1 MKYLRNGKVLTTI
14 GFILMIVLIWLVGP
28 FMGLETSVAR
38 LVAIFILMGVWVATL
53 MIGKLLAERAGSL
66 LERMLRKQ
74 ADDAVMGASPGK
86 RTEVS
91 HIRTRL
97 LESIETLK
105 KSNLGKTR
113 GKAALY
119 ELPWYMIIGHTAA
132 GKSSAIQYSG
142 LTFPFADK
150 GKTAVQGVGG
160 TRNCDW
166 FFTSESVL
174 LDTAGR
180 YSTQNEER
188 AEWIEFLKLLK
199 HYRPRTP
206 VNGIILTMSFPELV
220 QNHAETFAVYARQV
234 RQRINEIDDVF
245 GVKVPVYLFF
255 TKIDLLGGFTQFFE
269 DFTEEER
276 SRVWGSTLSHEQG
289 ADFDA
294 PRVVGQHFDMLM
306 RGLAQ
311 MGTDKLANNRG
322 NVKRPALFAFPIEF
336 NAMRESVC
344 NFVQLLFEDDPYHT
358 KPLLR
363 GFYFTSALQE
373 GSPQINAGNRVSSLF
388 DLSKRGFELSVA
400 PQSQGYFL
408 RDTFREVL
416 FPDQHLVGRQT
427 RPTASRAR
435 VAGIAA
441 GLVGLALLAAGWT
454 WSFVGNQKL
463 IATAQAELADSRKQ
477 LASNDLLE
485 KLNGLHT
492 LQLRLE
498 QLYKYRTEGRPW
510 EIGFGLY
517 RGEKVESALRAE
529 YFEGVRR
536 VMLAPVKGNL
546 ETKLAEL
553 NPSLDLHAAPAKQG
567 LTQTA
572 AQIGKAS
579 LKWLAQGNTA
589 PSRPA
594 SARDAL
600 QRLQARENRI
610 NPSAAPQAAG
620 QQAADPQDAQP
631 NPQEGQAKLEEYY
644 NALKTYLML
653 KMRPRMEIAHLS
665 DQLPRYWRPWLQA
678 NKGERGMA
686 DINKQAERIVA
697 FYLSQLKETDLPLI
711 ENRDATVANSR
722 EILRG
727 AMRRLSAKERI
738 YNELKARGNTQYAA
752 LTVGRILEN
761 RDADTVAG
769 SYAVPGAYT
778 REAWDK
784 YFRKA
789 ILEASKGEIKGDD
802 WVLATSLADNLGR
815 DGDVERNRLELE
827 SMYRADYV
835 REWRKFLQGLAV
847 SDFPNLET
855 ASVRLGKLGDAQQ
868 SPIKKIIARAAYET
882 AWDNPS
888 ELQKTLEHTRSSVLD
903 RVLSAGPQANSNP
916 QQAVGEV
923 GGKFLVLAQ
932 LAAADAGGRAA
943 LNGYLDALLKLK
955 GRVAGIAAASEP
967 GAASRQFMQ
976 VTLAGSASELAE
988 ALQFVDGPLLGGAD
1002 QDAKDALRPLLVRPL
1017 MATYAAL
1024 IPPAEAD
1031 INRLWG
1037 EQVWGQWVSLS
1048 GKYPFADSSNEAQ
1061 MADIAKFLRPGEGTL
1076 PKFIDRILGA
1086 LVVRRG
1092 DTYVARTWAN
1102 MGVDFNPGFLA
1113 GISRL
1118 TSVANAVLQEG
1129 EGSKFELQPVPT
1141 PGLSEITIEIDG
1153 QQLRYRNGP
1162 QAWTTFSWP
1171 SAANQPNA
1179 QGARLNIVS
1188 FAGVATPIASHP
1200 GRLGLMRLLAQAY
1213 ADNPYAHD
1221 VRLEWRVKSAE
1232 ARARDEVIPIRFNFR
1247 MVSGANPIALS
1258 GLRRVGLPEKIAN

>member
-1 MKYLRNGKVLTTI
+1 MKYLRNSKVLTTI
-14 GFILMIVLIWLVGP
+14 GFLLLIVLIWLVGP
-28 FMGLETSVAR
+28 FMGLETSVSR
-38 LVAIFILMGVWVATL
+38 MVAIFVVMLVWVMML
-53 MIGKLLAERAGSL
+53 MIGKLVAERAGSL

-74 ADDAVMGASPGK
+74 ADDAVMGASPEK
-86 RTEVS
+86 RAEVS
-91 HIRTRL
+91 QLRKRL

-119 ELPWYMIIGHTAA
+119 ELPWYMIIGHPAA

-150 GKTAVQGVGG
+150 NKAAVQGVGG

-180 YSTQNEER
+180 YSTQNQDR
-188 AEWIEFLKLLK
+188 GEWIEFLKLLK
-199 HYRPRTP
+199 RYRPRTP
-206 VNGIILTMSFPELV
+206 VNGIILTISFPELV

-234 RQRINEIDDVF
+234 RQRINEIDEVF

-276 SRVWGSTLSHEQG
+276 GRVWGSTLSHEQG
-289 ADFDA
+289 IDFDA
-294 PRVVGQHFDMLM
+294 SRVVGQHFDTLM

-311 MGTDKLANNRG
+311 MGIDKLANNRG

-373 GSPQINAGNRVSSLF
+373 GSPQINAGNRVSNLF

-427 RPTASRAR
+427 RPSASRAR

-463 IATAQAELADSRKQ
+463 IATAQAELVDSRKQ
-477 LASNDLLE
+477 LASSDLLE

-517 RGEKVESALRAE
+517 RGEKVERALRAE

-553 NPSLDLHAAPAKQG
+553 NPSLDLHAVPAKQG
-567 LTQTA
+567 VTQTA

-579 LKWLAQGNTA
+579 LKWLAQGNTT
-589 PSRPA
+589 PSRPT

-600 QRLQARENRI
+600 QRLQARDKRI
-610 NPSAAPQAAG
+610 NPSAVAQAEEQQADAQAA
-620 QQAADPQDAQP
+620 QA

-653 KMRPRMEIAHLS
+653 KMQPRMEIAHLS

-697 FYLSQLKETDLPLI
+697 FYVSQLKETDLPLI

-789 ILEASKGEIKGDD
+789 ILEASNGEIKGDD

-815 DGDVERNRLELE
+815 DGDVERNRQELE
-827 SMYRADYV
+827 ALYKADYV

-847 SDFPNLET
+847 SDFPNLEA

-868 SPIKKIIARAAYET
+868 SPIKKIVTRAAYET

-888 ELQKTLEHTRSSVLD
+888 ELQKTLENTKNSVLD
-903 RVLSAGPQANSNP
+903 RVLSSGSQANAN
-916 QQAVGEV
+916 QQLATGEV
-923 GGKFLVLAQ
+923 GGRFKVLAQ
-932 LAAADAGGRAA
+932 LAAADSGGRSA

-955 GRVAGIAAASEP
+955 GRVAGINAASEP

-976 VTLAGSASELAE
+976 VTLSGSASELAE
-988 ALQFVDGPLLGGAD
+988 ALQFVDGALLGSAD
-1002 QDAKDALRPLLVRPL
+1002 QDTKDALRPLLVRPL
-1017 MATYAAL
+1017 MATYATL

-1061 MADIAKFLRPGEGTL
+1061 MTDIAKFLRPGEGTL

-1129 EGSKFELQPVPT
+1129 DGSKFELQPVPT

-1171 SAANQPNA
+1171 GATNQPNA

-1188 FAGVATPIASHP
+1188 FAGIATPIASHA
-1200 GRLGLMRLLAQAY
+1200 GRLGLMRLLAQAH
-1213 ADNPYAHD
+1213 ADNPNAHD
-1221 VRLEWRVKSAE
+1221 VKLEWRVKSAE
-1232 ARARDEVIPIRFNFR
+1232 ARTREEVIPIRFNFR

>member
-14 GFILMIVLIWLVGP
+14 GFLLLILLIWFVGP
-28 FMGLETSVAR
+28 FMGLESSVSR
-38 LVAIFILMGVWVATL
+38 LVAIFGVMMVWVATL
-53 MIGKLLAERAGSL
+53 MIGKLVADRAGSL

-74 ADDAVMGASPGK
+74 ADDAVMGASPEQ
-86 RTEVS
+86 RAEVS
-91 HIRTRL
+91 QIRKRL

-119 ELPWYMIIGHTAA
+119 ELPWYMVIGHPAA
-132 GKSSAIQYSG
+132 GKSSAIQHSG

-150 GKTAVQGVGG
+150 NKVAVQGVGG

-166 FFTSESVL
+166 FFTSESVV

-180 YSTQNEER
+180 YSTQNQDR
-188 AEWIEFLKLLK
+188 GEWIEFLKLLK
-199 HYRPRTP
+199 RHRPRTP
-206 VNGIILTMSFPELV
+206 VNGIILAISFPELV
-220 QNHAETFAVYARQV
+220 QGQTETFAVYARQV
-234 RQRINEIDDVF
+234 RQRINEIDEVF
-245 GVKVPVYLFF
+245 GVKVPVYIFF

-269 DFTEEER
+269 DFTDEER
-276 SRVWGSTLSHEQG
+276 AQVWGSTLSHEQG

-294 PRVVGQHFDMLM
+294 PRVVGQHFDTLM

-336 NAMRESVC
+336 NAMRDSVC

-373 GSPQINAGNRVSSLF
+373 GVPQINAGNRVSAQF
-388 DLSKRGFELSVA
+388 DLAKRGFDMNVA

-427 RPTASRAR
+427 RPSASRAR

-441 GLVGLALLAAGWT
+441 GLVALALLAGGWT

-463 IATAQAELADSRKQ
+463 IDTAQTELLVSRKQ
-477 LASNDLLE
+477 LASHDLLE
-485 KLNGLHT
+485 KLNGLYT
-492 LQLRLE
+492 LQMRIE
-498 QLYKYRTEGRPW
+498 QLYKYRAEGRPW
-510 EIGFGLY
+510 EMGLGLY
-517 RGEKVESALRAE
+517 RGEPVERALRLE
-529 YFEGVRR
+529 YFDGVRR
-536 VMLAPVKGNL
+536 VMLSPVKGNL
-546 ETKLAEL
+546 EAKLAEL
-553 NPSLDLHAAPAKQG
+553 SPSLDLLPAQAKPG
-567 LTQTA
+567 LAQAA
-572 AQIGKAS
+572 AQVGKAS
-579 LKWLAQGNTA
+579 LQWVAQNATTSK
-589 PSRPA
+589 PVN
-594 SARDAL
+594 ARDAL
-600 QRLQARENRI
+600 QRLQARDKQISPAGAQTPET
-610 NPSAAPQAAG
+610 PQAAPT
-620 QQAADPQDAQP
+620 DPQV
-631 NPQEGQAKLEEYY
+631 GQAKMEEYY

-653 KMRPRMEIAHLS
+653 NMQARMEIAHLS
-665 DQLPRYWRPWLQA
+665 DQMPRYWRPWLQA
-678 NKGERGMA
+678 NKDERSMA

-697 FYLSQLKETDLPLI
+697 FYVSQLKESDLPLI
-711 ENRDATVANSR
+711 ENREATVSSSR

-738 YNELKARGNTQYAA
+738 YNELKARGNTQFAA

-769 SYAVPGAYT
+769 SYALPGAFT
-778 REAWDK
+778 RDAWDK

-789 ILEASKGEIKGDD
+789 ILDASKGEIKGDD

-815 DGDVERNRLELE
+815 DSDVERNRGELE
-827 SMYRADYV
+827 ALYKADYV

-847 SDFPNLET
+847 SDFPNLE
-855 ASVRLGKLGDAQQ
+855 AAGVRLGKLGDAQQ

-888 ELQKTLEHTRSSVLD
+888 ELQKTLESTKNSVLD
-903 RVLSAGPQANSNP
+903 RVMSSGASSNVAVAQAT
-916 QQAVGEV
+916 GEV
-923 GGKFLVLAQ
+923 GGKFRVLAQ
-932 LAAADAGGRAA
+932 LAAADAGGRPA

-955 GRVAGIAAASEP
+955 GRVAGIAATSEP

-976 VTLAGSASELAE
+976 VTLSGSASELVD
-988 ALQFVDGPLLGGAD
+988 ALQYVDGQMLGSAD
-1002 QDAKDALRPLLVRPL
+1002 QDTKDVLRPLLVRPL
-1017 MATYAAL
+1017 ISTYASL
-1024 IPPAEAD
+1024 VPPTEAD
-1031 INRLWG
+1031 INRLWS
-1037 EQVWGQWVSLS
+1037 EQVWQQWVSLS
-1048 GKYPFADSSNEAQ
+1048 GKYPFAESTNEAQ
-1061 MADIAKFLRPGEGTL
+1061 MTDISKFLRPGDGTL
-1076 PKFIDRILGA
+1076 PKFIDRVLGP
-1086 LVVRRG
+1086 LVLRRG
-1092 DTYVARTWAN
+1092 ENYVARTWAN

-1129 EGSKFELQPVPT
+1129 DGSKFELQPVPT

-1171 SAANQPNA
+1171 GATNQPSA

-1188 FAGVATPIASHP
+1188 FAGVATPIATHP
-1200 GRLGLMRLLAQAY
+1200 GRLGLMRLLSQAY
-1213 ADNPYAHD
+1213 ADNPNAHD
-1221 VRLEWRVKSAE
+1221 VRLEWRVKSADG
-1232 ARARDEVIPIRFNFR
+1232 RTRDDMIPIRFNFR

>member
-1 MKYLRNGKVLTTI
+1 MKFLRNGKVLTAI
-14 GFILMIVLIWLVGP
+14 GFVLLMVLIWFVGP
-28 FMGLETSVAR
+28 FMGLETSVSR
-38 LVAIFILMGVWVATL
+38 LVVMIIVLLVWVAML
-53 MIGKLLAERAGSL
+53 MIGKLLADRAGSL

-74 ADDAVMGASPGK
+74 ADDAVMGAKPEN
-86 RTEVS
+86 RTDVS
-91 HIRTRL
+91 HLRKDL

-119 ELPWYMIIGHTAA
+119 ELPWYMIIGHPAA
-132 GKSSAIQYSG
+132 GKSSAIQCSG

-150 GKTAVQGVGG
+150 NKAAVRGVGG

-174 LDTAGR
+174 IDTAGR
-180 YSTQNEER
+180 YATQNEDR
-188 AEWIEFLKLLK
+188 GEWIGFLKLLK
-199 HYRPRTP
+199 RYRPRTP
-206 VNGIILTMSFPELV
+206 INGIILTISFPELV
-220 QNHAETFAVYARQV
+220 KSQTETFAVYARQV
-234 RQRINEIDDVF
+234 RQRINEIDEVF

-276 SRVWGSTLSHEQG
+276 ARVWGSTLSHEQG
-289 ADFDA
+289 KDFDA
-294 PRVVGQHFDMLM
+294 ARVVGQHFDTLM

-311 MGTDKLANNRG
+311 MGMDKLSNNRG
-322 NVKRPALFAFPIEF
+322 NVTRPALFAFPIEF

-344 NFVQLLFEDDPYHT
+344 SFMRLLFEDDPYHT

-373 GSPQINAGNRVSSLF
+373 GIPQIHAGTRVSAAF
-388 DLSKRGFELSVA
+388 DLSKRGFESSAV
-400 PQSQGYFL
+400 PQSQSYFL

-416 FPDQHLVGRQT
+416 IPDQHLVGRQT
-427 RPTASRAR
+427 RPSASHAR

-463 IATAQAELADSRKQ
+463 IAMAQTELVESRKQ
-477 LASNDLLE
+477 LASSDLLE
-485 KLNGLHT
+485 KLNGLHK

-498 QLYKYRTEGRPW
+498 QLYKYRIEGRPW

-517 RGEKVESALRAE
+517 RGEKVERALRAE
-529 YFEGVRR
+529 YFDGVRR

-553 NPSLDLHAAPAKQG
+553 NPSLDLHAPPAKQG
-567 LTQTA
+567 LAQVA
-572 AQIGKAS
+572 SQAVAQIGRQS
-579 LKWLAQGNTA
+579 LKWVAQGNSTPTA
-589 PSRPA
+589 PT

-600 QRLQARENRI
+600 QRLQARDSRI
-610 NPSAAPQAAG
+610 NTNPAAQAVQPPAAPEIAA
-620 QQAADPQDAQP
+620 
-631 NPQEGQAKLEEYY
+631 NPQEGQARLEEYY

-653 KMRPRMEIAHLS
+653 KMQPRMEVAHLS

-697 FYLSQLKETDLPLI
+697 FYVSQLKETDLPLI
-711 ENRDATVANSR
+711 ENHDATISNSR

-784 YFRKA
+784 YFKKA
-789 ILEASKGEIKGDD
+789 ILDASKGEIKGDD

-815 DGDVERNRLELE
+815 DGDVERNRMELE
-827 SMYRADYV
+827 ALYKADYV

-855 ASVRLGKLGDAQQ
+855 ASVRLGKLGDTQQ
-868 SPIKKIIARAAYET
+868 SPIKKIVIRAAYET

-888 ELQKTLEHTRSSVLD
+888 ELQKTLETTKNSVLG
-903 RVLSAGPQANSNP
+903 RVMTGPAPTPS
-916 QQAVGEV
+916 QQAAGEV
-923 GGKFLVLAQ
+923 GGRFIVLAQ
-932 LAAADAGGRAA
+932 LAAADPSGRTA
-943 LNGYLDALLKLK
+943 LTGYLDSLLKLK
-955 GRVAGIAAASEP
+955 GRVAGISAASEP
-967 GAASRQFMQ
+967 GAAARQFMQ
-976 VTLAGSASELAE
+976 VTLSGAASELAE
-988 ALQFVDGPLLGGAD
+988 ALQIVDGALLGNAD
-1002 QDAKDALRPLLVRPL
+1002 QDTKDALRPLLVRPL

-1024 IPPAEAD
+1024 IPPAETD
-1031 INRLWG
+1031 INRLWA
-1037 EQVWGQWVSLS
+1037 EQVWAQWVSLS

-1061 MADIAKFLRPGEGTL
+1061 MVDIAKFLRPGEGTL
-1076 PKFIDRILGA
+1076 PKFIDRVLGT

-1092 DTYVARTWAN
+1092 DTYQARTWAN

-1118 TSVANAVLQEG
+1118 TGVANAVLQEG
-1129 EGSKFELQPVPT
+1129 DGSKFELQPVPT

-1171 SAANQPNA
+1171 AAANQPSA

-1188 FAGVATPIASHP
+1188 FAGVSTPIANHA
-1200 GRLGLMRLLAQAY
+1200 GRLGLMRLLAQAHT
-1213 ADNPYAHD
+1213 DNPNAHD
-1221 VRLEWRVKSAE
+1221 VRLEWRVKSSE
-1232 ARARDEVIPIRFNFR
+1232 GRTREDMIPIRFNFR

>member
-1 MKYLRNGKVLTTI
+1 MKFLRNGKELTAI
-14 GFILMIVLIWLVGP
+14 GFVLLIVLIWFAGP
-28 FMGLETSVAR
+28 FMGLETSVSR
-38 LVAIFILMGVWVATL
+38 LVVMIIVLLVWVATL
-53 MIGKLLAERAGSL
+53 MIGKFLADRAGSL
-66 LERMLRKQ
+66 LERMLKKQ
-74 ADDAVMGASPGK
+74 ADDAVMGAAPGK

-91 HIRTRL
+91 HLRKDL

-105 KSNLGKTR
+105 NSNLGKTR

-119 ELPWYMIIGHTAA
+119 ELPWYMVIGHSAA

-150 GKTAVQGVGG
+150 SKAAVRGVGG

-174 LDTAGR
+174 IDTAGR
-180 YSTQNEER
+180 YATQNENR
-188 AEWIEFLKLLK
+188 GEWIGFLKLLK
-199 HYRPRTP
+199 QYRPRTP
-206 VNGIILTMSFPELV
+206 VNGIILAVSFPELV

-234 RQRINEIDDVF
+234 RQRINEIDEVF

-294 PRVVGQHFDMLM
+294 ARVVGQHFDALM
-306 RGLAQ
+306 RGLVQ

-363 GFYFTSALQE
+363 GFYFTSALQV
-373 GSPQINAGNRVSSLF
+373 GSPQINAGNRVSNLF
-388 DLSKRGFELSVA
+388 DLSKRSFEFSAA

-427 RPTASRAR
+427 RPAASRAR

-441 GLVGLALLAAGWT
+441 GLAGLALLAAGWT

-463 IATAQAELADSRKQ
+463 IATAQTELADSRKQ

-517 RGEKVESALRAE
+517 RGEKVERVLRAE
-529 YFEGVRR
+529 YFDGVRR
-536 VMLAPVKGNL
+536 LMLAPVKGNL

-579 LKWLAQGNTA
+579 LKWLAPGNAA
-589 PSRPA
+589 PSRPS

-610 NPSAAPQAAG
+610 NPNAAPQAAE
-620 QQAADPQDAQP
+620 QQTADMQA

-653 KMRPRMEIAHLS
+653 KMQPRMEIAHLS

-697 FYLSQLKETDLPLI
+697 FYLSQMKENDLPLI

-778 REAWDK
+778 REAWEK

-827 SMYRADYV
+827 AMYRADYV

-855 ASVRLGKLGDAQQ
+855 ASVRLGRLGDAQQ
-868 SPIKKIIARAAYET
+868 SPIKKIVARAAYET

-888 ELQKTLEHTRSSVLD
+888 ELQRTLEHTKNSVLD
-903 RVLSAGPQANSNP
+903 RVLSAVPQANSNQP
-916 QQAVGEV
+916 QATGEV
-923 GGKFLVLAQ
+923 GGKFMMLAQ
-932 LAAADAGGRAA
+932 LAAADSGGRTA

-967 GAASRQFMQ
+967 GVASRQFMQ

-988 ALQFVDGPLLGGAD
+988 ALQFVDGPLLGSAD
-1002 QDAKDALRPLLVRPL
+1002 QDTKDVLRPLLVRPL
-1017 MATYAAL
+1017 MATYAVL

-1076 PKFIDRILGA
+1076 PKFLDRVLGA

-1129 EGSKFELQPVPT
+1129 DGSKFELQPVPT

>member
-1 MKYLRNGKVLTTI
+1 MKFLRNGKVLTAI
-14 GFILMIVLIWLVGP
+14 GFLFLIALIWFVGP
-28 FMGLETSVAR
+28 FMGLETSVSR
-38 LVAIFILMGVWVATL
+38 MVVIFVVMLVWVMTL
-53 MIGKLLAERAGSL
+53 MIGKLVADRAGSL

-74 ADDAVMGASPGK
+74 ADDAVMGATPEK
-86 RTEVS
+86 RAEVS
-91 HIRTRL
+91 QLRKRL

-119 ELPWYMIIGHTAA
+119 ELPWYMIIGHPAA

-150 GKTAVQGVGG
+150 NKTAVQGVGG

-180 YSTQNEER
+180 YSTQNQDR

-199 HYRPRTP
+199 RYRPRTP
-206 VNGIILTMSFPELV
+206 VNGIILTISFPELV
-220 QNHAETFAVYARQV
+220 QNQSETFAVYARQV
-234 RQRINEIDDVF
+234 RQRINEIDEVF

-276 SRVWGSTLSHEQG
+276 CRVWGSTLSHEQG

-294 PRVVGQHFDMLM
+294 SRVVGQHFDTLM

-344 NFVQLLFEDDPYHT
+344 HFVKLLFEDDPYHT

-373 GSPQINAGNRVSSLF
+373 GIPQINAGNRVSSLF
-388 DLSKRGFELSVA
+388 DLSKRGFDLSVA

-427 RPTASRAR
+427 RPSASRAR

-454 WSFVGNQKL
+454 WSFAGNQKL
-463 IATAQAELADSRKQ
+463 IATAQLELIESRKQ
-477 LASNDLLE
+477 MASSDLLE

-498 QLYKYRTEGRPW
+498 QFYKYRTEGRPW

-517 RGEKVESALRAE
+517 RGEKIERALRTE
-529 YFEGVRR
+529 YFQGVRR

-546 ETKLAEL
+546 ENKLAEL
-553 NPSLDLHAAPAKQG
+553 TPTLDLNMAPAKPG
-567 LTQTA
+567 LTQA
-572 AQIGKAS
+572 ATQVGKAA
-579 LKWLAQGNTA
+579 LQWAARGNTI
-589 PSRPA
+589 PSRPT

-600 QRLQARENRI
+600 QRLQARDNRMRTD
-610 NPSAAPQAAG
+610 SAQQVAAPANQEVAAY
-620 QQAADPQDAQP
+620 
-631 NPQEGQAKLEEYY
+631 PQETQAKLEAYY

-653 KMRPRMEIAHLS
+653 KMQPKMEVAHLS
-665 DQLPRYWRPWLQA
+665 DQLPRYWKPWLEA

-697 FYLSQLKETDLPLI
+697 FYVSQIKETDLPLI
-711 ENRDATVANSR
+711 ENQDPVVANSR

-738 YNELKARGNTQYAA
+738 YNELKARGNTQFAA

-761 RDADTVAG
+761 RDTDIVAG
-769 SYAVPGAYT
+769 SYVVPGTYT

-815 DGDVERNRLELE
+815 DGDVERNRVELE
-827 SMYRADYV
+827 ALYKSDYV

-847 SDFPNLET
+847 NDFPNLET
-855 ASVRLGKLGDAQQ
+855 ASVRLGKLGDGQQ

-888 ELQKTLEHTRSSVLD
+888 ELQKTLENTKNSVLD
-903 RVLSAGPQANSNP
+903 RVLSNGPQTNANQP
-916 QQAVGEV
+916 LATGEV
-923 GGKFLVLAQ
+923 GGKFRVLTQ
-932 LAAADAGGRAA
+932 LALPDAGGRAA

-955 GRVAGIAAASEP
+955 GRVAGINAASEP
-967 GAASRQFMQ
+967 GTASRQFMQ
-976 VTLAGSASELAE
+976 VTLSGSASELAE
-988 ALQFVDGPLLGGAD
+988 ALQFVDGNLLGNAD
-1002 QDAKDALRPLLVRPL
+1002 QDTKDALRPLLVRPL
-1017 MATYAAL
+1017 IATYAAL

-1037 EQVWGQWVSLS
+1037 EQVWGHWVSLS

-1061 MADIAKFLRPGEGTL
+1061 LADIAKFLRPGDGTL
-1076 PKFIDRILGA
+1076 PKFVDRTLGS
-1086 LVVRRG
+1086 LVSRRG
-1092 DTYVARTWAN
+1092 DTYVARTWAS

-1129 EGSKFELQPVPT
+1129 DGSKFELQPVPT

-1188 FAGVATPIASHP
+1188 FGGVATPVAYHA
-1200 GRLGLMRLLAQAY
+1200 GRLGLMRLLAQAH

-1221 VRLEWRVKSAE
+1221 VRLEWRVKSAD
-1232 ARARDEVIPIRFNFR
+1232 ARVREEMIPVRFNFR

-1258 GLRRVGLPEKIAN
+1258 GLRRIGLPEKIAN